1 MPVGQLRHPF
11 VPLQR
16 GADRARMRAAHPRA
30 RPQHPLAGGQRLDH
44 ASHERCGRY
53 REGEMRGITTAI
65 ALLAAMITAASG
77 SIGARAQDN
86 YPSRPIHII
95 VPYPAGGIVDIVAR
109 AVTEQVGRDWKQ
121 TVVVEARPGGN
132 SNIGTSAVA
141 RSEPDGYTWLVTGPA
156 LLVNPDLYKDAG
168 WNAAK
173 DFRCVGLAVWNQSV
187 ALVHPS
193 MPVKTIG
200 EFVELARK
208 RPGEFNF
215 GNPGTGS
222 SIDLSAQ
229 KLFQVAGIKL
239 TNVGYKGQPQALIDL
254 MTNLMHFEIV
264 SLELALPH
272 IKAGSVK
279 PLAVFTDKRVPDLP
293 DVPTIAEAGFAEAA
307 YVPWYGI
314 YVPAATPAPL
324 LEKINA
330 AINAALQNPD
340 VQRQLSLANIPG
352 KPMSLDE
359 LAALMKA
366 DQQKLT
372 TVIKSAGMAL
382 Q

>member
-1 MPVGQLRHPF
+1 
-11 VPLQR
+11 
-16 GADRARMRAAHPRA
+16 
-30 RPQHPLAGGQRLDH
+30 
-44 ASHERCGRY
+44 
-53 REGEMRGITTAI
+53 MRGINA
-65 ALLAAMITAASG
+65 ALGVSLGVSLGFVAAFATPFGGAAQAEG
-77 SIGARAQDN
+77 N
-86 YPSRPIHII
+86 YPSRPIHIV

-121 TVVVEARPGGN
+121 TVVVEARPGAN
-132 SNIGTSAVA
+132 SNIGTAAVA

-156 LLVNPDLYKDAG
+156 VLVNPDLYKDAG
-168 WNAAK
+168 WEVKN
-173 DFRCVGLAVWNQSV
+173 FRCVGLAVWNQSV

-208 RPGEFNF
+208 KPGELNF
-215 GNPGTGS
+215 GNPGTGT
-222 SIDLSAQ
+222 SIDLTAQ
-229 KLFQVAGIKL
+229 KLFEVAHIKL
-239 TNVGYKGQPQALIDL
+239 TNIGYKGQPPALIDL
-254 MTNLMHFEIV
+254 ITNLMHFEIV

-272 IKAGSVK
+272 IKAGTVK
-279 PLAVFTDKRVPDLP
+279 PLAVFTDKRVAELP

-314 YVPAATPAPL
+314 YLPSATPDAIV
-324 LEKINA
+324 EKIND
-330 AINAALQNPD
+330 AINKALQNPD

-352 KPMSLDE
+352 KPMPLGE

-366 DQQKLT
+366 DHEKLT
-372 TVIKSAGMAL
+372 TVVKTTGMAL